1 MKSII
6 KYVKSNYILG
16 FENFIFY
23 LIISGIETIC
33 LLLLILRHGY
43 NIFSPSKVPVNQ
55 TTPIYVYVIIS
66 IAAIMFFVIYIY
78 IMRKLSTKKSFYGIL
93 KTLFP
98 LYLLFIFILLIG
110 IFYSESNLMH
120 SKAWIYLALLIWI
133 GCYIVTEVMIT
144 IFKEK
149 IFPSWNTISPKD
161 KYSILIPIITFI
173 LGYILN

>member
-66 IAAIMFFVIYIY
+66 IGLLLCF
-78 IMRKLSTKKSFYGIL
+78 S
-93 KTLFP
+93 
-98 LYLLFIFILLIG
+98 LYIFI
-110 IFYSESNLMH
+110 
-120 SKAWIYLALLIWI
+120 
-133 GCYIVTEVMIT
+133 
-144 IFKEK
+144 
-149 IFPSWNTISPKD
+149 
-161 KYSILIPIITFI
+161 
-173 LGYILN
+173 